1 MIVLNNKNNNI
12 DKMIFVV
19 SLFMLISRKYIT
31 AFFFD
36 YPSLMNVQSYLLYL
50 PLALLLGNF
59 MLNKYHTKKEIFL
72 LAILATLYVFTRDG
86 SILIFMLMA
95 LGIRA
100 IDDKYVVQSY
110 FNIHI
115 AFFILYVFLSLV
127 LPDFGSQG
135 EYHYTIENGV
145 KVLRGTFGLSNPNA
159 AFYYLLPIYASYI
172 YLRFEKYNLWD
183 RILLIA
189 LTVLIYD
196 VTYSRTGLIAVLGG
210 LVFIEIMKR
219 VDLKKQA
226 WIGKLIKF
234 TPLIFVGISISVG
247 TIFHNMDFLNR
258 VLSSRPRNWYIY
270 LVARGN
276 IFSLFGNKYVEAVR
290 NMNPLD
296 NSYIYLLCF
305 LGIIAFALLMYAIY
319 KGLESFIEENNKKY
333 IAIAMLFFIY
343 ALAENILLE
352 VSLNF
357 ALLLIIKRFIMIGNE
372 NKINMYNY
380 KNYKEDI
387 IYIKKYGKSIK
398 NKISKKK

>member
-1 MIVLNNKNNNI
+1 
-12 DKMIFVV
+12 
-19 SLFMLISRKYIT
+19 
-31 AFFFD
+31 
-36 YPSLMNVQSYLLYL
+36 
-50 PLALLLGNF
+50 
-59 MLNKYHTKKEIFL
+59 
-72 LAILATLYVFTRDG
+72 
-86 SILIFMLMA
+86 
-95 LGIRA
+95 
-100 IDDKYVVQSY
+100 
-110 FNIHI
+110 
-115 AFFILYVFLSLV
+115 
-127 LPDFGSQG
+127 
-135 EYHYTIENGV
+135 
-145 KVLRGTFGLSNPNA
+145 
-159 AFYYLLPIYASYI
+159 
-172 YLRFEKYNLWD
+172 
-183 RILLIA
+183 LIA

-247 TIFHNMDFLNR
+247 TIFHNMDFLNK
-258 VLSSRPRNWYIY
+258 VLSSRPKNWYIY
-270 LVARGN
+270 LVKRGN
-276 IFSLFGNKYVEAVR
+276 IFTLFGNKYPESVR

-333 IAIAMLFFIY
+333 IAIAILFFIY

-380 KNYKEDI
+380 NNYKEDI
-387 IYIKKYGKSIK
+387 IYIKEYGKSIK